1 MQDAATVYPVVII
14 QKANKD
20 VHEDHHIIYINDDK
34 KHDIP
39 LLSYATAIC
48 MNITWVKEYQ

>member
-34 KHDIP
+34 KHDIL